1 MNELP
6 IDENTP
12 RILIVEDEPKLGQ
25 LLIDYLRAASYAP
38 TLISHGDQVLPYVR
52 QTPPDLILLDLMLPG
67 TDGLTLCREIRRFS
81 DIPIVMVTAKIEE
94 IDRLLGLEIGA
105 DDYICK
111 PYSPREVVARVKTIL
126 RRCKPQRE
134 LQQQDA
140 ESPLIIDEGR
150 FQASWRGK
158 MLDLTPAEFRLL
170 KTLSHEPGKVFSRE
184 HLLNH
189 LYDDYR
195 VVTDR
200 TIDSHIK
207 NLRRK
212 LESLDA
218 EQSLSAP
225 FTASVTAGKPTPAAS
240 FSFSDIILLAGDGVQ
255 TRSGNIIPRMVSK
268 LTLSLRPGRHQK
280 IAHTLIGKQ
289 LL

>member
-1 MNELP
+1 M
-6 IDENTP
+6 
-12 RILIVEDEPKLGQ
+12 
-25 LLIDYLRAASYAP
+25 
-38 TLISHGDQVLPYVR
+38 
-52 QTPPDLILLDLMLPG
+52 
-67 TDGLTLCREIRRFS
+67 
-81 DIPIVMVTAKIEE
+81 
-94 IDRLLGLEIGA
+94 
-105 DDYICK
+105 
-111 PYSPREVVARVKTIL
+111 VARVKTIL

-207 NLRRK
+207 TCAASWNL
-212 LESLDA
+212 STPN
-218 EQSLSAP
+218 SHLSAP
-225 FTASVTAGKPTPAAS
+225 FTALVTAGKPTPAAS
-240 FSFSDIILLAGDGVQ
+240 FSFSDMTLLAGDGVQ

-289 LL
+289 HL